1 MDVLSQVLRVV
12 RLTGA
17 VYFEVN
23 AACPWVS
30 KSPSTRLIAAA
41 VMPEAEH
48 VIPFHIVTTG
58 RAWAMPEDRSL
69 PARAVGPGDIVMFPL
84 GESHILTSDRD
95 TWNCLPTDPSVYFD
109 AARSPFPITTVN
121 IGGAGETTQFV
132 CGYLGC
138 DTRPFNPLVSAL
150 PRMLIIKNLMETNQ
164 LMRELLLAALGEKD
178 NRGAGAQVVL
188 AKLSELM
195 FVQALREHMKSLPP
209 GAANWLSGLR
219 DEYVGRA
226 LQLLHASPAKEWSL
240 EALAK
245 ASGLSRSALA
255 ERFTRF
261 AGEPPIQ
268 YLGRWRMQVAA
279 GLIESGMSLGVV
291 AERVGYSSEAAFQR
305 AFKKH
310 VGSTPG
316 EWRRR
321 ARRNSMSPEL
331 EGATHALDAMAHTR

>member
-1 MDVLSQVLRVV
+1 MDVLSEVLRAV

-17 VYFEVN
+17 VYFEVT

-30 KSPSTRLIAAA
+30 KSPHTRLIAPA
-41 VMPEAEH
+41 VMPAAGH
-48 VIPFHIVTTG
+48 VIPFHIVTLG
-58 RAWAMPEDRSL
+58 RAWAMPEDRSV
-69 PARAVGPGDIVMFPL
+69 PAGAVDSGDIVMFPL
-84 GESHILTSDRD
+84 GESHILTSDPQMWD
-95 TWNCLPTDPSVYFD
+95 CPPNDLQLYFD
-109 AARSPFPITTVN
+109 AAESSAPFTLVN
-121 IGGAGETTQFV
+121 IGGEGEKTKIV

-138 DTRPFNPLVSAL
+138 DTKPFNPLVSAL
-150 PRMLIIKNLMETNQ
+150 PRMLIVKGLMDKND

-178 NRGAGAQVVL
+178 AHGEGAQAVL

-195 FVQALREHMKSLPP
+195 FVQAMREHMQRLPA

-219 DEYVGRA
+219 DEFVGRA
-226 LQLLHASPAKEWSL
+226 LRLIHASPSQEWSL

-245 ASGLSRSALA
+245 GSGLSRSALA

-261 AGEPPIQ
+261 AGEPPMQ

-279 GLIESGMSLGVV
+279 GLIESGLSIGAV

-310 VGSTPG
+310 VGASPG

-321 ARRNSMSPEL
+321 AR
-331 EGATHALDAMAHTR
+331 TH

>member
-17 VYFEVN
+17 VYFEVT
-23 AACPWVS
+23 AACPWIS
-30 KSPSTRLIAAA
+30 KSPPTRLIASA
-41 VMPEAEH
+41 VMPDAEH
-48 VIPFHIVTTG
+48 VIPFHIVTMG
-58 RAWAMPEDRSL
+58 RAWAMPEDRSV
-69 PARAVGPGDIVMFPL
+69 PASAVDPGDIVMFPL

-95 TWNCLPTDPSVYFD
+95 MWDCPPTDLNVYFN
-109 AARSPFPITTVN
+109 AAESGAPFTLIT
-121 IGGAGETTQFV
+121 IGGSGATTKII

-150 PRMLIIKNLMETNQ
+150 PRMLIIRKLMDTNQ
-164 LMRELLLAALGEKD
+164 LMRELLLAALGERD
-178 NRGAGAQVVL
+178 NRGEGGQVVL

-195 FVQALREHMKSLPP
+195 FVQALREHIKNLPP
-209 GAANWLSGLR
+209 GATNWLSGLR

-226 LQLLHASPAKEWSL
+226 LRLIHATPAKDWSL

-245 ASGLSRSALA
+245 ESGLSRSALA

-279 GLIESGMSLGVV
+279 GLIESGVSLGAV

-310 VGSTPG
+310 VGSSPG

-321 ARRNSMSPEL
+321 ARTSSSP
-331 EGATHALDAMAHTR
+331 ARAV